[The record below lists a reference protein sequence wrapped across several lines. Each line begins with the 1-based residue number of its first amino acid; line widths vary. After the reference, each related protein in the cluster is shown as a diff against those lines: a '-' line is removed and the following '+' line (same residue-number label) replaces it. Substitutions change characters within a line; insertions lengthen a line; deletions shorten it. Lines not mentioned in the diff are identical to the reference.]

1 MKISK
6 YWKAVVATIATGSG
20 GLATALNDDVLS
32 KAEASTILIAVVTAA
47 VATWAVPNKG
57 TMAGEDG
64 QA

>member
-1 MKISK
+1 MKVSK
-6 YWKAVVATIATGSG
+6 YWKAVVATVATGSG
-20 GLATALNDDVLS
+20 GLATALNDDFLS

-57 TMAGEDG
+57 AAEEGG